1 MNMRNVNW
9 KKLIFIL
16 LVILMVG
23 GSSYYSYKTA
33 SSPKLHDYIGD
44 EVWYVPA
51 SRNILHRLGIAVH
64 YINRTSGAEG
74 VNVIF
79 SSDQDKNENQLAVLQ
94 IAAAYNYTVYSDY
107 TNFPAVYF
115 EIPEKNLRPFME
127 ALRSKY
133 PEIDIVTGFRYPDKD
148 NIQNYLNTEHPF
160 LGKDFIMLGMRI
172 RDDPFYWRLPGVIA
186 LAIINILV
194 VLTAYRITK
203 SYLASLIALLFSA
216 VDPTLMATSVAA
228 MLDIYV
234 ALFVALFVYLL
245 VSGKDI
251 SSGFAVGLGAA
262 AKLNG
267 GFGYPV
273 LFIKLLKERKG
284 FKHFLLSGFI
294 FPGLG
299 FLIPEFPAIKA
310 LGFRLWLRYFLGSFR
325 WHLSYKG
332 PNPNTSPFWQWF
344 VDLRPFPFHFNPNV
358 FAETDPFLLSAMIVF
373 IFAIPYIAMKRK
385 NAWLPLA
392 VFWSTIGMFALQY
405 ALGGTTQFSFYA
417 TALVPEAAVV
427 MGVVLY
433 DIIKWDYFRDSIKIY
448 WSFITGGWR
457 WLKRKASSLRSR
469 R

>member
-1 MNMRNVNW
+1 MNW
-9 KKLIFIL
+9 KKVIYIV

-23 GSSYYSYKTA
+23 GSFYYSYKTA
-33 SSPKLHDYIGD
+33 SSSKLHDYIGD

-51 SRNILHRLGIAVH
+51 SRNILHRLGISVH
-64 YINRTSGAEG
+64 YVNRTSNAEG
-74 VNVIF
+74 VNIIF
-79 SSDQDKNENQLAVLQ
+79 PNDGDKNENQLGVLEV
-94 IAAAYNYTVYSDY
+94 ANRYNYTLFINYE
-107 TNFPAVYF
+107 NFPAVYF
-115 EIPEKNLRPFME
+115 EIPRKNLEPFIK
-127 ALRSKY
+127 AVSSKY
-133 PEIDIVTGFRYPDKD
+133 SEVEVVTGFRYPDKD

-160 LGKDFIMLGMRI
+160 LGKDFIMLGMMVQ
-172 RDDPFYWRLPGVIA
+172 DDPFWWRLPGVVA

-194 VLTAYRITK
+194 ALTAYKLTK

-234 ALFVALFVYLL
+234 ALFVTLFVYLL
-245 VSGKDI
+245 VSDRDY
-251 SSGFAVGLGAA
+251 SSGLAVGLAGA

-273 LFIKLLKERKG
+273 LFIKLLKERRG
-284 FKHFLLSGFI
+284 FKRFFISGLI
-294 FPGLG
+294 LPGLG
-299 FLIPEFPAIKA
+299 FLVPELPAIKA
-310 LGFRLWLRYFLGSFR
+310 LGFDLWLTYFLGSFR

-332 PNPNTSPFWQWF
+332 PNPNTSPFWEWF
-344 VDLRPFPFHFNPNV
+344 VDLHPFPFHFNPNV

-373 IFAIPYIAMKRK
+373 IFAIPYIALKRR
-385 NAWLPLA
+385 NAWMPLA

-433 DIIKWDYFRDSIKIY
+433 DIIKWDYFRESLRIY
-448 WSFITGGWR
+448 WNLIRRSFSWM
-457 WLKRKASSLRSR
+457 KRKIQRLTFSGNR
-469 R
+469 

>member
-1 MNMRNVNW
+1 MGMNW
-9 KKLIFIL
+9 KKIIYIV
-16 LVILMVG
+16 LVILMIG
-23 GSSYYSYKTA
+23 GSFYYSYKTA

-51 SRNILHRLGIAVH
+51 SRNLLHKLGISVH
-64 YINRTSGAEG
+64 YINKTNNTEG

-79 SSDQDKNENQLAVLQ
+79 SSDEDKNENQLGAWQV
-94 IAAAYNYTVYSDY
+94 ASTYNYTKYIDY

-115 EIPEKNLRPFME
+115 EIPRKNLKSFID
-127 ALRSKY
+127 ALKSKY
-133 PEIDIVTGFRYPDKD
+133 PEIEIVTGFRYPDKD

-160 LGKDFIMLGMRI
+160 LGKDFIMLGMMI

-186 LAIINILV
+186 LAIINLLV
-194 VLTAYRITK
+194 ALTAYRLTK
-203 SYLASLIALLFSA
+203 SYLASLIALFFSA

-234 ALFVALFVYLL
+234 ALFVALFVYLM
-245 VSGKDI
+245 VSDRDY
-251 SSGFAVGLGAA
+251 SSGLAIGLGGA

-273 LFIKLLKERKG
+273 LFIKLLKERRG
-284 FKHFLLSGFI
+284 FKRFLVAGLILPS
-294 FPGLG
+294 LG
-299 FLIPEFPAIKA
+299 FLVPELPAIKA
-310 LGFRLWLRYFLGSFR
+310 LGFEFWLREFIGSFR

-344 VDLRPFPFHFNPNV
+344 VDLRPFPFHFNPDV

-373 IFAIPYIAMKRK
+373 IFAIPYIAIKRR
-385 NAWLPLA
+385 NAWMPLA

-405 ALGGTTQFSFYA
+405 ILGGKTQFSFYA

-433 DIIKWDYFRDSIKIY
+433 DIIKWDYFRESLRIY
-448 WSFITGGWR
+448 WGFIVKSWH
-457 WLKRKASSLRSR
+457 WLMKVTR
-469 R
+469 